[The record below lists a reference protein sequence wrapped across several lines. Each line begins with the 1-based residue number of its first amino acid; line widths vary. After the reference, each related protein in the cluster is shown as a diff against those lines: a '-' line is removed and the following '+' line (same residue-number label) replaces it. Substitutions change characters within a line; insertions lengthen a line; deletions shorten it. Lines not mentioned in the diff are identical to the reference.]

1 LALAATVALPVALAR
16 GLGASMGDLALLAV
30 GPPPL
35 VALVVLALVVGLDLV
50 GPLVVLAPL
59 VVVR

>member
-1 LALAATVALPVALAR
+1 VALAR
-16 GLGASMGDLALLAV
+16 GLGASVGDLALLAV

-59 VVVR
+59 VVVW